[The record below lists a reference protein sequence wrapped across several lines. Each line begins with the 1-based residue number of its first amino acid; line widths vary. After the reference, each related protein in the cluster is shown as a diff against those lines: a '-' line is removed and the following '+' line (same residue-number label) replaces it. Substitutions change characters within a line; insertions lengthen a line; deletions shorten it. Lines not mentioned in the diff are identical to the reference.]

1 MTSYFGFARSSK
13 ERRGLPINNVTLT
26 LVQLYDVSKYDA
38 HTPSANERKKELN
51 AKVWPA
57 NLCHWNLSSLV
68 DTSMGCKNKV
78 RTDLNLTFAADS
90 AVRSKKAHSKDGQK
104 CAFDS
109 CLFLIF
115 SFLLL
120 LLSFNVQLQ

>member
-1 MTSYFGFARSSK
+1 MTSYFGFARSTK

-38 HTPSANERKKELN
+38 HTPSAKERKKELS

-78 RTDLNLTFAADS
+78 RTDLNLILLRIQLYEVKRHTEKMARS
-90 AVRSKKAHSKDGQK
+90 VRSIPV
-104 CAFDS
+104 CF
-109 CLFLIF
+109 
-115 SFLLL
+115 
-120 LLSFNVQLQ
+120 